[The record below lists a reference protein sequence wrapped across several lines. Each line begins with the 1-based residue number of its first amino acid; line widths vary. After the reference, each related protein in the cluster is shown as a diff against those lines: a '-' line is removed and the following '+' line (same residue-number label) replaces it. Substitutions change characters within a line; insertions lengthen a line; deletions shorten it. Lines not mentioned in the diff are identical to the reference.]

1 MNSEL
6 RMNKY
11 CFVITDAISFNQL
24 YRGQLEFLLENN
36 VDLTL
41 ICGGSQ
47 DEVKKLENR
56 KVGRVIHIGM
66 VRKPNLIIDVLCL
79 IKLWWHF
86 LFNRYELVVV
96 TTPKAI
102 LLGGLACFFAMQK
115 KRIAF
120 FRGRVYENYT
130 GLKRRIF
137 TFFDYL
143 SIHLT
148 HQSLFVSHSLMSE
161 YIKDIRLVK
170 RKGFVVG
177 GGSGNGVDTVG
188 FNTTEVAENAL
199 NNVRNKLCIAEDEF
213 VVISI
218 GRICKDK
225 GMYEIA
231 EIATKLS
238 NHMPKI
244 RFLMLG
250 RVEDQAFYSL
260 FDTLLENGTVQH
272 VDVVDDTRPYVAIS
286 HLHLF
291 LTHRE
296 GFGNVAIEAAAMKVP
311 TLAYDVVGVRDS
323 VAEGISGLK
332 VPLKDTAAVIKKLSY
347 FANNPS
353 ELQQTY
359 NGARA
364 WAETNYS
371 QEEVWRNYKNYYL
384 EQSK

>member
-1 MNSEL
+1 MLS
-6 RMNKY
+6 NKC
-11 CFVITDAISFNQL
+11 CFIVTDAVSFNSL
-24 YRGQLEFLLENN
+24 YRGQLEYLSSQGFN
-36 VDLTL
+36 LTL

-47 DEVKKLENR
+47 DEVRKLENR
-56 KVGRVIHIGM
+56 QVGKVIHIGM
-66 VRKPNLIIDVLCL
+66 VRSPSPIADLLCL

-102 LLGGLACFFAMQK
+102 LLGSLASFFATQK
-115 KRIAF
+115 KRVVF

-130 GLKRRIF
+130 GLKRKIF
-137 TFFDYL
+137 TFLDYL
-143 SIHLT
+143 AVRLT
-148 HQSLFVSHSLMSE
+148 HQSLFVSPSLKNE
-161 YIKDIRLVK
+161 YIKDIRLVA

-177 GGSGNGVDTVG
+177 GGSGNGIDTVRFTPTG
-188 FNTTEVAENAL
+188 VAASAVNNLRNRLGIVEN
-199 NNVRNKLCIAEDEF
+199 DF

-218 GRICKDK
+218 GRICSDK
-225 GMYEIA
+225 GMQEIA
-231 EIATKLS
+231 EIAEALS
-238 NHMPKI
+238 EHTPKI

-260 FDTLLENGTVQH
+260 FNSLLESGTVQH
-272 VDVVDDTRPYVAIS
+272 IDVVDDIRPYVAIA

-296 GFGNVAIEAAAMKVP
+296 GFGNVAIEAAAMNVP

-323 VAEGISGLK
+323 VAEGVSGLK
-332 VPLKDTAAVIKKLSY
+332 VPLKDTAAVIEKLSY

-364 WAETNYS
+364 WTEANYS
-371 QEEVWRNYKNYYL
+371 KEEVWKNYKNYYL
-384 EQSK
+384 DQMI

>member
-1 MNSEL
+1 ME
-6 RMNKY
+6 REKC
-11 CFVITDAISFNQL
+11 CFIVTDAVSFNSL
-24 YRGQLEFLLENN
+24 YRGQLEYLHDQGFN
-36 VDLTL
+36 LTL
-41 ICGGSQ
+41 ICGGSNQ
-47 DEVKKLENR
+47 ELEKLENR
-56 KVGRVIHIGM
+56 KVGSVIDIGM
-66 VRKPNLIIDVLCL
+66 VREPNPLTDLLCL
-79 IKLWWHF
+79 CKLWWHF
-86 LFNRYELVVV
+86 LFNRYDLVVV

-102 LLGGLACFFAMQK
+102 LLGSLASFFAIQK
-115 KRIAF
+115 RRVAF

-130 GLKRRIF
+130 GLKRKIF
-137 TFFDYL
+137 TFLDYL
-143 SIHLT
+143 AVRLT
-148 HQSLFVSHSLMSE
+148 HQSLFVSPSLKNE
-161 YIKDIRLVK
+161 YIKDIRLVA

-177 GGSGNGVDTVG
+177 GGSGNGIDTVRFTPTG
-188 FNTTEVAENAL
+188 VAASAVNNLRNRLGIVEN
-199 NNVRNKLCIAEDEF
+199 DF

-272 VDVVDDTRPYVAIS
+272 VDVVGDTRPYVAIS

-364 WAETNYS
+364 WAEANYS

>member
-1 MNSEL
+1 MS
-6 RMNKY
+6 RY
-11 CFVITDAISFNQL
+11 CLVITDAVSFNSL
-24 YRGQLEFLLENN
+24 YRGQLEYLSSQGFR
-36 VDLTL
+36 LTL

-56 KVGRVIHIGM
+56 QVGKVIHIGM
-66 VRKPNLIIDVLCL
+66 ARNPSPVSDLLCL
-79 IKLWWHF
+79 IRLWWHF
-86 LFNRYELVVV
+86 LFNRYDLVVA

-102 LLGGLACFFAMQK
+102 LLGSLASFFSMQK

-130 GLKRRIF
+130 GLKRKIF
-137 TFFDYL
+137 TFLDYL
-143 SIHLT
+143 AVRLT
-148 HQSLFVSHSLMSE
+148 HQSLFVSPSLKNE
-161 YIKDIRLVK
+161 YIKDIRLVA

-177 GGSGNGVDTVG
+177 GGSGNGIDTVR
-188 FNTTEVAENAL
+188 FAPTEVAESTVNDL
-199 NNVRNKLCIAEDEF
+199 RNTLGIAEDEF

-225 GMYEIA
+225 GMLETEEIA
-231 EIATKLS
+231 RALR
-238 NHMPKI
+238 NHTPKI

-250 RVEDQAFYSL
+250 RVEDPSFYSL
-260 FDTLLENGTVQH
+260 FGNLLEDGTVQH
-272 VDVVDDTRPYVAIS
+272 IDSVEDIRSYVAAS

-296 GFGNVAIEAAAMKVP
+296 GFGNVAIEAAAMNVP

-332 VPLKDTAAVIKKLSY
+332 VPLKDTAAVIEKLSY

-353 ELQQTY
+353 ELKQKY
-359 NGARA
+359 SGARA
-364 WAETNYS
+364 WAEANYS
-371 QEEVWRNYKNYYL
+371 QQQVWENYRGYYL
-384 EQSK
+384 DQIS